1 MAITATLSG
10 ETMPPIELDF
20 IHTPTENAVDVVTLD
35 GSMYTDFVS
44 QQYSWTF
51 NYESLTQAEYDA
63 MRAIYDSQFT
73 SYEYPLLSIPYY
85 SLTDQPV
92 RMYINEKNI
101 WNNCGA
107 VQNVQFTFRETDQLP
122 EVS

>member
-1 MAITATLSG
+1 MITATLND
-10 ETMPPIELDF
+10 TQMPPIELEF
-20 IHTPTENAVDVVTLD
+20 LHTPIENAVDVQTLD
-35 GSMYTDFVS
+35 GSLYTDFVS
-44 QQYSWTF
+44 QQYSWAF
-51 NYESLTQAEYDA
+51 NYESLTQAEYDNL
-63 MRAIYDSQFT
+63 RAIYDLQF
-73 SYEYPLLSIPYY
+73 SIYEYPTLSIPYY

-92 RMYINEKNI
+92 RMFINEKNI

>member
-1 MAITATLSG
+1 MITATLNG
-10 ETMPPIELDF
+10 TDMPPIQVNF
-20 IHTPTENAVDVVTLD
+20 INTPTENAADVITLD
-35 GSMYTDFVS
+35 GSLYTDFVS
-44 QQYSWTF
+44 QNHSWTF
-51 NYESLTQAEYDA
+51 NYESLTEDEYNA
-63 MRAIYDSQFT
+63 LRAIYDLQFT

-85 SLTDQPV
+85 SLASQPV
-92 RMYINEKNI
+92 RMFINEKNI